1 MKHTP
6 GPWRVGEPV
15 ESDGKLVYIPIY
27 GNNRY
32 ISSISAFGK
41 KEDGTPAGRQ
51 YHNKMATTRHT
62 RVNAREMEANAH
74 LIAAAPDLLEACKDA
89 LSAMELI
96 YYQRIDTDDEP
107 AVVNRIKQAIAK
119 AINI

>member
-6 GPWRVGEPV
+6 GPWEVTFVDSDFPKQHYVYARIEPEVGYV
-15 ESDGKLVYIPIY
+15 GYESMGVYHDSGI
-27 GNNRY
+27 R
-32 ISSISAFGK
+32 K
-41 KEDGTPAGRQ
+41 RRL
-51 YHNKMATTRHT
+51 ATLNDT
-62 RVNAREMEANAH
+62 ARANAY

-107 AVVNRIKQAIAK
+107 AVVTGIKQAIAK